1 MLYCDVDP
9 TGEVKYYQEKKFIDW
24 VSFTERHISISLTK
38 DNNLLLQRRSD
49 SADHYTGVFT
59 ISVTDHVDAWSK

>member
-1 MLYCDVDP
+1 MGMPYCNVDP
-9 TGEVKYYQEKKFIDW
+9 TGEVLSRKEIYRLGKLHRAAYLYLFN
-24 VSFTERHISISLTK
+24 K

-49 SADHYTGVFT
+49 SADYYTGVFT